1 MMKRKSR
8 IEFEK
13 ETITLMIELYC
24 QKQHQAGTLCASCGE
39 LHAYAHKR
47 LTYCKF
53 QNEKTSCQKCPIHCY
68 QKQKREEIKAVM
80 RFSGPRLLLYRPLA
94 FLKHL
99 FY

>member
-1 MMKRKSR
+1 MAKQGK
-8 IEFEK
+8 IAFEK
-13 ETITLMIELYC
+13 ATITLMIDLYC
-24 QKQHQAGTLCASCGE
+24 QKKHGMATRCEQCEA

-53 QNEKTSCQKCPIHCY
+53 QEQKTSCQKCPIHCY

-80 RFSGPRLLLYRPLA
+80 RFSGPRLLIYRPIA
-94 FLKHL
+94 FIKHM